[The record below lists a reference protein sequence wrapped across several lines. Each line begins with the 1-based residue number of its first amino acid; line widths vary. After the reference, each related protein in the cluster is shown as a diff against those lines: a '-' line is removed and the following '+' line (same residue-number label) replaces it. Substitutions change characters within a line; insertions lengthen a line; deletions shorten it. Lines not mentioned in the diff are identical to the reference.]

1 MLGQVKAGL
10 IHRIIVKDFSRFARN
25 HIDLGKHI
33 EQIFP
38 FMGVRFIAIN
48 DDYDSKNTD
57 GGISG
62 LGDQFKMLFYDLYSK
77 DLSQKVKSSM
87 VALKKQ
93 GKFIGGFAPF
103 GYRKAPDDKSKLLI
117 DEEAAV
123 VVRRIFHLVLDE
135 MSMYQICQV
144 LNNESVPTPAV
155 YMNEKFGRRDA
166 HMEKNQNQYWTVGKI
181 KRILDNEVYTGTLV
195 AGKARAASVG
205 SKKRVHIDE
214 KDWIRVAD
222 TQEAIISR
230 EIFEKVQELRAKG
243 FFFGTTKHE
252 SHVLCGKVICG
263 SCGRNMAHSYQGI
276 PKFLCNSKYFSPD
289 AKDLKDTRKS
299 EECKCVDPIHDK
311 DLEGIVIGAIEDA
324 ATKATD
330 TVRIREKAS
339 HQLFVKRK
347 EIENEISKL
356 TANIARS
363 DEVLMKKY
371 EEYLEGTLSREEYQ
385 D

>member
-1 MLGQVKAGL
+1 
-10 IHRIIVKDFSRFARN
+10 
-25 HIDLGKHI
+25 
-33 EQIFP
+33 
-38 FMGVRFIAIN
+38 
-48 DDYDSKNTD
+48 
-57 GGISG
+57 
-62 LGDQFKMLFYDLYSK
+62 
-77 DLSQKVKSSM
+77 M

-93 GKFIGGFAPF
+93 RKFVGGFAPF
-103 GYRKAPDDKSKLLI
+103 GYRKALDDKLKLLI
-117 DEEAAV
+117 DEEAAA
-123 VVRRIFHLVLDE
+123 VVRRIFHLVLEE

-144 LNNESVPTPAV
+144 LNIESVPTPAV

-166 HMEKNQNQYWTVGKI
+166 HMEKNENQYWTVGKI

-214 KDWIRVAD
+214 EDWIRVAD

-230 EIFEKVQELRAKG
+230 EIFDKAQELRAKG
-243 FFFGTTKHE
+243 FFFGTKKHE

-276 PKFLCNSKYFSPD
+276 PKFLCNNKYFSPD
-289 AKDLKDTRKS
+289 TKDVKDTKDLKDTK
-299 EECKCVDPIHDK
+299 ECKCVDSIHDK

-324 ATKATD
+324 AARATD
-330 TVRIREKAS
+330 TARIREKSS

-347 EIENEISKL
+347 EIGNEISKL

-371 EEYLEGTLSREEYQ
+371 EEYLEGKLSREEYQ
-385 D
+385 DQRRKIDNENTGIQDQEQQLQERLDSDTCLQAKRITGLDLLADCVKVEELTQELVDSLVEKVVVKNGKAVEVRLKVRV